1 MPNTRLYK
9 NMQVDGD
16 IAPYRIVTL
25 NAERLAEQATAP
37 ESVMIGTADELG
49 KQTNDT
55 VDVAMSD
62 IPEVES
68 GAVIAV
74 GDPLTADAQ
83 GRAVKATATGQR
95 IIGFAFASASGA
107 GEIIDY
113 IYSPGFFAGEG
124 A

>member
-9 NMQVDGD
+9 TLQIGGD
-16 IAPYRIVTL
+16 IAPYRIVAL
-25 NAERLAEQATAP
+25 DDERLAGQATTT
-37 ESVMIGTADELG
+37 EDVLIGTADELG
-49 KQTNDT
+49 KQANDT

-68 GAVIAV
+68 GAAIAV

>member
-1 MPNTRLYK
+1 MPSTRLFK
-9 NMQVDGD
+9 NFQTSGD
-16 IAPYRIVTL
+16 IAPYRIVTVD
-25 NAERLAEQATAP
+25 AGRQATQATAATLAL
-37 ESVMIGTADELG
+37 IGTSDELG
-49 KQTNDT
+49 RQSNNT

-68 GAVIAV
+68 GAAIAV

-95 IIGFAFASASGA
+95 VIGFALAAASGA

-113 IYSPGFFAGEG
+113 IYAPGLMAVSV
-124 A
+124 

>member
-1 MPNTRLYK
+1 MPNTSLYK
-9 NMQVDGD
+9 TLQASGD
-16 IAPYRIVTL
+16 IAPYRIITL
-25 NAERLAEQATAP
+25 GVDRLATQATAAT
-37 ESVMIGTADELG
+37 EALIGTSDELG
-49 KQTNDT
+49 KQTNGM

-68 GAVIAV
+68 GAAIAV

-83 GRAVKATATGQR
+83 GRAIKATATGQR
-95 IIGFAFASASGA
+95 IIGFAFAAASGD

-113 IYSPGFFAGEG
+113 IYAPGLMAVS

>member
-9 NMQVDGD
+9 TLQVGGD
-16 IAPYRIVTL
+16 IAPYRIVAL
-25 NAERLAEQATAP
+25 DADRLANQATTP
-37 ESVMIGTADELG
+37 EDVLIGTADELG
-49 KQTNDT
+49 KQPQGV

-68 GAVIAV
+68 GAAIDL
-74 GDPLTADAQ
+74 GDPLTTDAQ
-83 GRAVKATATGQR
+83 GRAVKATASGQR
-95 IIGFAFASASGA
+95 IIGFAFAAASGE